1 MPNVWEGGLEKWG
14 GERYSREKEGEI
26 TKKEKL
32 CSKPKPL
39 QEAYTGKENLD
50 LALDS
55 LILGR

>member
-1 MPNVWEGGLEKWG
+1 MWEGGLEKWG

-50 LALDS
+50 
-55 LILGR
+55 